1 MKSIFALL
9 ALAFIQPALG
19 HYRFYKYIDASGTVT
34 GEYVYVRS
42 NTNTNSP
49 VTDVTSTDLR
59 CNVGGLAS
67 GSSTSIA
74 AVAAGST
81 VGFQADIGLIHPG
94 PLQVYLG
101 KAPSGQTAATWD
113 GSGANWFKIYAIGAD
128 FSSGSLAWPTD
139 NQQTFTFK
147 IPSNTPAGNYLLRIE
162 HIAVHGASTV
172 GGAQFYI
179 SCAQLTITGSGSGNP
194 AKVSIPGVYTGKLHY
209 SNGGDWPKPNS
220 SHFVPGT
227 EPGLLINIYWPPV
240 TNYTLPGPAV
250 WSG

>member
-1 MKSIFALL
+1 
-9 ALAFIQPALG
+9 
-19 HYRFYKYIDASGTVT
+19 
-34 GEYVYVRS
+34 
-42 NTNTNSP
+42 
-49 VTDVTSTDLR
+49 

-67 GSSTSIA
+67 GSSTSIST
-74 AVAAGST
+74 VAAGST
-81 VGFQADIGLIHPG
+81 VGFQSDIALIHPG

-101 KAPSGQTAATWD
+101 KVPSGQTAATWD

-139 NQQTFTFK
+139 SYVPFTIYTELVVDGRFGVIDQSTFTFK

-194 AKVSIPGVYTGKLHY
+194 AKVSIPGVYTG
-209 SNGGDWPKPNS
+209 
-220 SHFVPGT
+220 T

>member
-139 NQQTFTFK
+139 STIDQQTFTFK

-194 AKVSIPGVYTGKLHY
+194 AKVSIPGVYTG
-209 SNGGDWPKPNS
+209 
-220 SHFVPGT
+220 T

>member
-19 HYRFYKYIDASGTVT
+19 HYRFYKYIDSAGTVT
-34 GEYVYVRS
+34 GEYLYVRA

-49 VTDVTSTDLR
+49 VTDVASNDFR

-67 GSSTSIA
+67 GSKTSIA
-74 AVAAGST
+74 TAAAGST

-94 PLQVYLG
+94 PTQVYLG
-101 KAPSGQTAATWD
+101 KVPSGQTATT
-113 GSGANWFKIYAIGAD
+113 
-128 FSSGSLAWPTD
+128 GSLAWPSD
-139 NQQTFTFK
+139 NQQTFKFK

-162 HIAVHGASTV
+162 HIALHGASTV

-179 SCAQLTITGSGSGNP
+179 SCAQLSITGSGSGNP
-194 AKVSIPGVYTGKLHY
+194 AKVSIPGVYK
-209 SNGGDWPKPNS
+209 
-220 SHFVPGT
+220 GT

-240 TNYTLPGPAV
+240 TNYTIPGPAV